1 MLKRT
6 SLLSVLLAAAIV
18 FAVSSAYRLWEDG
31 PWDLPKPGKARAPVA
46 SEEPDGEESRPPQL
60 ANTRTIIDRN
70 LFDPERG
77 QNRTKNDEVSS
88 AAMQRI
94 RSLVLL
100 GTAILGDSR
109 HAIVEDPTKAAG
121 PAKAQ
126 SGSSGQMRFRQG
138 DSWEGFK
145 LSEVR
150 ERSVVFTQGA
160 SRVELAL
167 DYSRSGA
174 PPAPRASGVPAVAP
188 RVVAPVQPEPRVA
201 PERQAPLRDA
211 VKTEPPRL
219 KQRGPRGL
227 SGTNPPGWKKSGAPR
242 GSSANFNR
250 RSRRP
255 GRLSGLPRRR
265 SLLQPKARSESFNLC
280 GSNSP
285 QLGA

>member
-6 SLLSVLLAAAIV
+6 SLLSILLAASIV

-31 PWDLPKPGKARAPVA
+31 PWDLPKPGKARGPVA
-46 SEEPDGEESRPPQL
+46 SEEPEEDESRRPQV
-60 ANTRTIIDRN
+60 ANTRTIIERN

-77 QNRTKNDEVSS
+77 QNRTKSDEVSS

-100 GTAILGDSR
+100 GTALLGDSR
-109 HAIVEDPTKAAG
+109 YAILEDPTKAAG
-121 PAKAQ
+121 PAKAPP
-126 SGSSGQMRFRQG
+126 GSSSQVRFKQG

-174 PPAPRASGVPAVAP
+174 SPAPRASVVPAVAP
-188 RVVAPVQPEPRVA
+188 RAAPPQPPEPRVVPRPEA
-201 PERQAPLRDA
+201 PSGDA
-211 VKTEPPRL
+211 VKDRAARIEAERAARAARD
-219 KQRGPRGL
+219 KAARVERE
-227 SGTNPPGWKKSGAPR
+227 
-242 GSSANFNR
+242 
-250 RSRRP
+250 RRP
-255 GRLSGLPRRR
+255 ARQQRQ
-265 SLLQPKARSESFNLC
+265 LQAPQQAARPPERPPSQEESAPAESSE
-280 GSNSP
+280 
-285 QLGA
+285 